1 MAARERAGRPSRFG
15 GFVGRPWG
23 RAGGPELAAQQHH
36 RAAACAASSAHKSRH
51 EGGQRPSGH
60 RPRGA
65 TADVATKGARR
76 DVCAALEPRRS
87 ARHALFAVSP
97 TSPRG
102 HKSIRLR
109 PLEMNTKEGA
119 EGELRTAPCYDR
131 TGDGTIL
138 SAAGGPNA
146 HFRWEVPVETIS
158 YSGSPGGRGKRI
170 ELHRLHERDA

>member
-76 DVCAALEPRRS
+76 DICAALEPLES
-87 ARHALFAVSP
+87 AGHALFAVSP

-109 PLEMNTKEGA
+109 PFETNTKGGGGRGA
-119 EGELRTAPCYDR
+119 EDSPLLRSDR
-131 TGDGTIL
+131 GRNDFECGRRTERTF
-138 SAAGGPNA
+138 P
-146 HFRWEVPVETIS
+146 P
-158 YSGSPGGRGKRI
+158 GSTRGNNLLLWKSGGRGKRI
-170 ELHRLHERDA
+170 ELHRPHERDA